1 LISFPRGTE
10 MFQFPRLP
18 SFAPMYSAR
27 DDTALPVPG
36 FPIRASAGQSLFSS
50 SPRLIAA
57 VHALPRLLMPRHP
70 PCALT
75 ILTVIVDSRRS
86 SRHLAVE
93 PCAGY
98 NGDLQRHS
106 ASKLA
111 LRRFR
116 CLANCA
122 VFKVRRGRNRGDS
135 PAGLS
140 KLSSASPP
148 DARES
153 GVRDELQARST
164 FRDVGPAQGR
174 HDGLAGWRAP

>member
-1 LISFPRGTE
+1 
-10 MFQFPRLP
+10 
-18 SFAPMYSAR
+18 MYSAR
-27 DDTALPVPG
+27 ADTALPVSG
-36 FPIRASAGQSLFSS
+36 FPIRESAGQSLFSS

-148 DARES
+148 DAPRKRRAGRAPGPVDVS
-153 GVRDELQARST
+153 GRRAGT
-164 FRDVGPAQGR
+164 GPAR
-174 HDGLAGWRAP
+174 RARRFASSLERR